1 MKRRSFIATTAA
13 AALSAGGLLRPRL
26 AEANDASKARRVFA
40 HYMVAWPRGGRAAG
54 PEQYAAEMRD
64 AMAAGIDGFA
74 LNCGGWHASEPYYKR
89 RVDAIYDAADRFD
102 GAFTLFVSADGDA
115 QDELDDIVRT
125 VRGRR
130 SQLTVDGRPV
140 LSAYALGGRDSARA
154 RMLIETARRL
164 NAYFVPHLFPHTGER
179 EIDSDAAEEIVERI
193 GPADGYFYFGAAGAP
208 AQLARSTR
216 TLAPALRGA
225 GKAFMAS
232 VTPYYR
238 GLPQGTNYRAFETR
252 GFAGMAEEWRA
263 AIESGAT
270 WVQIVTWN
278 DWAESTYVAPT
289 GAARQASVYDARF
302 GPILNHE
309 GYLRAS
315 RHYIQW
321 FKTGRP
327 PPITRDELF
336 FFYRL
341 HPTVRD
347 EAIADEWSA
356 STYGPPRMPAGSLAD
371 RIFVCV
377 FLTRPAWLTI
387 VQQGRVDR
395 RPVPAGIAFVDVPS
409 VPGTP
414 RFVIARG
421 GRVVVDRP
429 GELAVTAGDFSSQ
442 YGYYSGWARSGESK

>member
-1 MKRRSFIATTAA
+1 MKRRSFVATTAA
-13 AALSAGGLLRPRL
+13 AALGASGLLRTRL
-26 AEANDASKARRVFA
+26 AEANDASEARRVFA

-74 LNCGGWHASEPYYKR
+74 LNCGGWHASEPYYKQ
-89 RVDAIYDAADRFD
+89 RVEAIYDAADRFG

-115 QDELDDIVRT
+115 QNELDDIVRT

-130 SQLTVDGRPV
+130 SQLAVNGRPV
-140 LSAYALGGRDSARA
+140 LSAYALGGRNGARA
-154 RMLIETARRL
+154 RMLTETAKRL
-164 NAYFVPHLFPHTGER
+164 GTYFVPHLFPRTGER
-179 EIDSDAAEEIVERI
+179 EIDGDAAAEIAARI

-216 TLAPALRGA
+216 ALAKALRGA
-225 GKAFMAS
+225 GKAFMAP

-238 GLPQGTNYRAFETR
+238 GLPQGTNYRAFETN

-309 GYLRAS
+309 AYLRAS
-315 RHYIQW
+315 RHYIRW
-321 FKTGRP
+321 FKTGRL

-347 EAIADEWSA
+347 DTTVDERLV
-356 STYGPPRMPAGSLAD
+356 STYGPPHMPAGPLAD

-377 FLTRPAWLTI
+377 FATRPAWLII
-387 VQQGRVDR
+387 VQREGTDR
-395 RPVPAGIAFVDVPS
+395 RPVPAGISFVDVPS
-409 VPGTP
+409 LPGTP
-414 RFVIARG
+414 RFVIVRD
-421 GRVVVDRP
+421 GRIVVDRT
-429 GELAVTAGDFSSQ
+429 GELAVTMGDFSSQ
-442 YGYYSGWARSGESK
+442 YGYYSGWAYSETSE